1 MPVSTTDIQTA
12 LNQMRHIDL
21 SEMKAIKLMN
31 RIDTKYIANRRQL
44 LQILTLALND
54 YRAQNIDKEIISKYD
69 TIYFDTADV
78 AMYQRHHDRRL
89 QRQKIRT
96 RKYVTSDIAFV
107 EIKNKTNKGHT
118 QKVRTAIGNDAWHDF
133 RTDTAATQFVASRTQ
148 YDVATLLPQVRT
160 RFDRITLVN
169 NAKTERL
176 TIDMNL
182 TFDNYTTRQTASLN
196 ELIIIEL
203 KQDSQAD
210 SPMKRILRDLRIFPA
225 KISKYCIGT
234 ALTNPDVRSNRF
246 KIKIRKIEKLTQ
258 HRLTATKATN

>member
-1 MPVSTTDIQTA
+1 MPVSSTEIQAA
-12 LNQMRHIDL
+12 LQQMRTITL
-21 SEMKAIKLMN
+21 SEMKSIKLMN
-31 RIDTKYIANRRQL
+31 RIDTKYIADSRQL
-44 LQILTLALND
+44 LQILAAARHD
-54 YRAQNIDKEIISKYD
+54 YRVQNIDSELISRYD

-107 EIKNKTNKGHT
+107 EIKNKTNKGRT
-118 QKVRTAIGNDAWHDF
+118 KKVRTAIGDATWHDF
-133 RTDTAATQFVASRTQ
+133 RTDADAARFVAMRTP
-148 YDVATLLPQVRT
+148 YDVAALMPQVRT

-169 NAKTERL
+169 DAKTERL

-182 TFDNYTTRQTASLN
+182 TFSNYTTLHNTSLN
-196 ELIIIEL
+196 TLIIIEL
-203 KQDSQAD
+203 KQDGQAD

-234 ALTNPDVRSNRF
+234 ALTNPNVKSNRF
-246 KIKIRKIEKLTQ
+246 KPKIRKIEKITQSKLTPQ
-258 HRLTATKATN
+258 

>member
-1 MPVSTTDIQTA
+1 MPVSSTEIQAA
-12 LNQMRHIDL
+12 LQQMRTITL
-21 SEMKAIKLMN
+21 SEMKSIKLMN
-31 RIDTKYIANRRQL
+31 RIDTKYMADSRQL
-44 LQILTLALND
+44 LQILAAARHD
-54 YRAQNIDKEIISKYD
+54 YRVQNIDSELISRYD

-107 EIKNKTNKGHT
+107 EIKNKTNKGRT
-118 QKVRTAIGNDAWHDF
+118 KKVRTAIGDAAWHDF
-133 RTDTAATQFVASRTQ
+133 RTDADATRFVAMRTP
-148 YDVATLLPQVRT
+148 YDVAALMPQVRT

-169 NAKTERL
+169 DAKTERL

-182 TFDNYTTRQTASLN
+182 TFSNYTTLHNTSLN
-196 ELIIIEL
+196 TLIIIEL
-203 KQDSQAD
+203 KQNGQAD

-234 ALTNPDVRSNRF
+234 ALTNPNVKSNRF
-246 KIKIRKIEKLTQ
+246 KPKIRKIEKITQSKLTPQ
-258 HRLTATKATN
+258 

>member
-1 MPVSTTDIQTA
+1 MPVSSTEIQAA
-12 LNQMRHIDL
+12 LQQMRTITL
-21 SEMKAIKLMN
+21 SEMKSIKLMN
-31 RIDTKYIANRRQL
+31 RIDTKYIADSRQL
-44 LQILTLALND
+44 LKILAAARHD
-54 YRAQNIDKEIISKYD
+54 YRVQNIDSELISRYD

-107 EIKNKTNKGHT
+107 EIKNKTNKGRT
-118 QKVRTAIGNDAWHDF
+118 KKVRTAIGDAAWHDF
-133 RTDTAATQFVASRTQ
+133 RTDADAARFVTMRTP
-148 YDVATLLPQVRT
+148 YDVAALMPQVRT

-169 NAKTERL
+169 DAKTERL

-182 TFDNYTTRQTASLN
+182 TFSNYTTLHNTSLN
-196 ELIIIEL
+196 TLIIIEL
-203 KQDSQAD
+203 KQDGQAD

-234 ALTNPDVRSNRF
+234 ALTNPNVKSNRF
-246 KIKIRKIEKLTQ
+246 KPKIRKIEKITQSKLTP
-258 HRLTATKATN
+258 K